1 MGEVSPLPTIWSQK
15 VFWENTPL
23 LSAGRRCGTD
33 NTHTHSTI
41 EEREEEE
48 EEEGN
53 MVFPRKFHFSKML
66 LGTIMGFKNVAKGK
80 FPPRCRR

>member
-33 NTHTHSTI
+33 NTHTHTLQLKKEKKKKKKKEIWYFPESSTL
-41 EEREEEE
+41 
-48 EEEGN
+48 
-53 MVFPRKFHFSKML
+53 VKCF
-66 LGTIMGFKNVAKGK
+66 
-80 FPPRCRR
+80 